1 MDQANSRPTLVA
13 CPVSP
18 SLALARSLI
27 NLPTDVRE
35 RQAPPACQS
44 AEAQKWAAVCWRH
57 NDERHLQS
65 SATRDGQKTDGKKM
79 EDMTQVQL
87 STAQRAP
94 SDIPSGP
101 NDDACCCRIAKD
113 EGQCGGGMRVP
124 QHWRCQGWLGGAVV
138 GCTRRWR
145 RTRRPHAAESPARR
159 TADPVPSSKRRRPPR
174 TLQASFLSK
183 TSGRH
188 VCCAPIPSSA
198 SSPFPPLR
206 PSSDL

>member
-1 MDQANSRPTLVA
+1 
-13 CPVSP
+13 
-18 SLALARSLI
+18 
-27 NLPTDVRE
+27 
-35 RQAPPACQS
+35 
-44 AEAQKWAAVCWRH
+44 
-57 NDERHLQS
+57 
-65 SATRDGQKTDGKKM
+65 M

-113 EGQCGGGMRVP
+113 EGQSGGGMRVP

-174 TLQASFLSK
+174 TLQAVFSFKTIRPTRLLRAHPLFCFFPLSPSPALVRPRILEAPAIACTNTTVP
-183 TSGRH
+183 TSSQAIDRG
-188 VCCAPIPSSA
+188 
-198 SSPFPPLR
+198 
-206 PSSDL
+206 SDLLAAPRERARAHL